1 MFGRKRHRDDF
12 FERAAQDR
20 RVTEDEEPWFLAP
33 DDGPALEVDAGRSAR
48 TEDLPEGDGR

>member
-48 TEDLPEGDGR
+48 MEDLPEGDGR